1 MPGVLPLSVPV
12 NENMEDQGFREPQRL
27 SLWKGVL
34 YRALILVTIALLIGL
49 DQLFKYLAV
58 VNLKGN
64 PPIPLIKGVFELH
77 YSENPGAAFGILQDH
92 RWVFISVTIVVMIFL
107 LCLLMSGKF
116 SHLLLMNISA
126 SLIVAGGIGN
136 LIDRIA
142 NGYVVDF
149 LYFKL
154 INFPIFNFADCC
166 VVIGAVLLLVFFF
179 FFYDDKPKLTRREE
193 TTEAKEEAGQ
203 EEATGAQA
211 VKSEEAITEEQEA
224 QGANGGETLDDSAGK
239 GRGTP

>member
-1 MPGVLPLSVPV
+1 MEEQRQELRSVLRLPLV
-12 NENMEDQGFREPQRL
+12 
-27 SLWKGVL
+27 KGVL
-34 YRALILVTIALLIGL
+34 YRALILLAVAVLTGL

-58 VNLKGN
+58 VHLKGE
-64 PPIPLIKGVFELH
+64 PPVPIIDGVFELH

-92 RWVFISVTIVVMIFL
+92 RWVFITVTIVVMIVML
-107 LCLLMSGKF
+107 GVLMSGKF
-116 SHLLLMNISA
+116 SQYPLMNISGA
-126 SLIVAGGIGN
+126 LIVAGGVGN

-179 FFYDDKPKLTRREE
+179 FFYEEKPKPGVPADAAEGAAEE
-193 TTEAKEEAGQ
+193 SASG
-203 EEATGAQA
+203 GS
-211 VKSEEAITEEQEA
+211 VTEEQ
-224 QGANGGETLDDSAGK
+224 GAEGDDGGEKLDDSAGQD
-239 GRGTP
+239 GGTA